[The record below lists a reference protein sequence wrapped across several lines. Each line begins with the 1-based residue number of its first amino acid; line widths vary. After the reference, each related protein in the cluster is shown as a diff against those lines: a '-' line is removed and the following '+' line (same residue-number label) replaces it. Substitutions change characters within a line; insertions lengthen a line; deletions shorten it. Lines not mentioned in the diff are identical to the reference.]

1 MYAVAIALKEEK
13 FTAVPELLQ
22 DFYYVSPHDSSPPM
36 KPYTAYRKYL
46 NSIDGTRNQRL
57 KLRRHS
63 LHADMLKQRA
73 EVSQYIDFEHVMQA
87 DFFLFIYSFLH
98 STDDYFDNWFPVTT
112 LYATDRGAPFEV
124 FARSQSS
131 SYFKKMKVALGIED
145 KAPLVEL
152 CDKFSRRESH
162 TPPGILGAL
171 NLPAL
176 PQSKQLQRNLEEL

>member
-1 MYAVAIALKEEK
+1 
-13 FTAVPELLQ
+13 
-22 DFYYVSPHDSSPPM
+22 
-36 KPYTAYRKYL
+36 
-46 NSIDGTRNQRL
+46 
-57 KLRRHS
+57 
-63 LHADMLKQRA
+63 MLKQRA